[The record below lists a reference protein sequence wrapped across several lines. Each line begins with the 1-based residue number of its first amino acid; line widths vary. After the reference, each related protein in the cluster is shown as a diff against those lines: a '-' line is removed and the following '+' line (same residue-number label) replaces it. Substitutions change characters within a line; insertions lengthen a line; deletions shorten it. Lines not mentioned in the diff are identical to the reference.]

1 MKNLVILIILVAL
14 GYFAYNAFNTSD
26 TVTQSGTT
34 SQLAQ
39 QEGLE
44 DIAGELPRGQQGALV
59 DFNNQIQ
66 GAIADA
72 KDAVE
77 KTQDRVNGAIE
88 EGITDLAETNVDVVV
103 EEDPSV
109 VSGSYVDYDN
119 VTLASLDGN
128 IVLDFYASWCP
139 SCRKLEKDI
148 EASLGDIPSDLT
160 IVKVNYDTE
169 TDLKS
174 QYGVTRQHTLVQVD
188 NQGNLIKK
196 WSGGNTLESI
206 VAEVE

>member
-1 MKNLVILIILVAL
+1 MKNLVILIILVGL

-88 EGITDLAETNVDVVV
+88 EGITDFAETNVDVVV

-148 EASLGDIPSDLT
+148 EASLGDIPSNLT